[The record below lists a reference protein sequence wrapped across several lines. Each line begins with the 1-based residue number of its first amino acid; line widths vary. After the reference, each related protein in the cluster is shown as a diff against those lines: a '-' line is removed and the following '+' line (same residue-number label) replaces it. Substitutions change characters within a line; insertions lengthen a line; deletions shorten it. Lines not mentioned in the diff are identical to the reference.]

1 MCQRRVNASTHAS
14 LRVLKRVQAGGGR
27 HFQDRDAPRGH
38 KGDDR
43 QERVCA
49 DFSAPLILHPHTH
62 EGGAACEA
70 RSSLHAHTLTST
82 LPAPGNNHLSDTLAA
97 SPTLTHLHMFCHSH
111 ISLLPLSF
119 LQKFMGSP
127 NFP

>member
-43 QERVCA
+43 RERVCA

-82 LPAPGNNHLSDTLAA
+82 LPAPGNNHLSDTHCLTSTHSSSHVLSQSHFTVAVKF
-97 SPTLTHLHMFCHSH
+97 SPEVHGE
-111 ISLLPLSF
+111 P
-119 LQKFMGSP
+119 
-127 NFP
+127 